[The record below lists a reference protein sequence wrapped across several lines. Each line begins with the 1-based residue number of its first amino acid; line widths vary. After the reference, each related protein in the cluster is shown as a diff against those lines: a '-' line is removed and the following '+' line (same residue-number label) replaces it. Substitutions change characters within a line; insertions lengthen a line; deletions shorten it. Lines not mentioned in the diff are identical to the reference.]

1 MPISVVFPV
10 AAGDE
15 EMLDDTTESD
25 MIFPALNI
33 ELLALMDEM
42 VELFVA
48 VLVDSEMTVTVVV
61 LFWLRVSVA
70 VAVAVTVKVSSM
82 LLADVLL
89 TAATEEIP
97 SCVVYEVQES
107 VYIVQVVT
115 CIRQQPA
122 PIT

>member
-1 MPISVVFPV
+1 
-10 AAGDE
+10 
-15 EMLDDTTESD
+15 
-25 MIFPALNI
+25 
-33 ELLALMDEM
+33 
-42 VELFVA
+42 
-48 VLVDSEMTVTVVV
+48 V

-89 TAATEEIP
+89 AAATEEIP

-115 CIRQQPA
+115 CICQQPA

>member
-1 MPISVVFPV
+1 VPISVVFPV

-33 ELLALMDEM
+33 ELLALMNEI

-115 CIRQQPA
+115 YIRQQPA
-122 PIT
+122 PVT

>member
-1 MPISVVFPV
+1 VPISVVFPV

-115 CIRQQPA
+115 YIRQQPA
-122 PIT
+122 PVT